1 MRRHRH
7 DDEDRILKDGQRLR
21 VPMMMM
27 DHLMPLQRAVAQSS
41 TRVTDSQGG
50 IVGLHRPG
58 FRIAAQDSPVHDASY
73 AAYLAYDQDLT
84 NRWCR
89 PHADECPICNGDGSV
104 PSDYEQTEDEVPENT
119 STQHEGLGHNRRRVD
134 HRTVAQMMYDHQNKM
149 TDIYDKLD
157 HELSEAWRR
166 S

>member
-7 DDEDRILKDGQRLR
+7 DDDDRILKDGQRLR
-21 VPMMMM
+21 VPMTMM
-27 DHLMPLQRAVAQSS
+27 DHLTPLQRAVAQSS

-58 FRIAAQDSPVHDASY
+58 FRIAAQDSPVHDARY
-73 AAYLAYDQDLT
+73 AADLT

-104 PSDYEQTEDEVPENT
+104 PSDYEQTED
-119 STQHEGLGHNRRRVD
+119 RV
-134 HRTVAQMMYDHQNKM
+134 
-149 TDIYDKLD
+149 
-157 HELSEAWRR
+157 
-166 S
+166 